1 MEEIDDITKLRAVK
15 GDKNAFKALYDF
27 YSPFVWRV
35 VMRMTGDRNMATE
48 LLQETFVNVHKS
60 LRKFNA
66 ESALSTWI
74 YRIAYNAVL
83 ASTNRRNRF
92 RSHLAY
98 NDDVYMGRETD
109 SYEMKDMVEKVLSTL
124 SVEDKFLLVAREV
137 DGLSYEE
144 IESVTGSSA
153 GTLRTRLHRLKE
165 SIRKRFEDEPEIK
178 EAV

>member
-15 GDKNAFKALYDF
+15 GDKNAFKSLYDF

-48 LLQETFVNVHKS
+48 LLQETFINVHKS

-74 YRIAYNAVL
+74 YRITYNAVL

-92 RSHLAY
+92 RSHQVY
-98 NDDVYMGRETD
+98 DDDLYIGRETD
-109 SYEMKDMVEKVLSTL
+109 GYEMKDMVEKVLSNL

-137 DGLSYEE
+137 DGLSYDD
-144 IESVTGSSA
+144 IESVTGCSA

-165 SIRKRFEDEPEIK
+165 SIRKRFEEEPEIK